1 MSRLLDQ
8 PAGGQTYAA
17 AGVDIAAGD
26 EAVERIKSVVASTNR
41 PGVMGSIGGFGGAFN
56 LGATGLTNPVLI
68 SSADGVGTKLHVAR
82 LANRFSTIGHDL
94 VAMLVDDLVCVG
106 AEPMFL
112 LDIIT
117 VGRLVPSR
125 IEEIVTSIADGCRV
139 AGCALI
145 GGETAEHGGVMHPDD
160 IDVAGFAVGALEAG
174 TEMGPH
180 RVNEGDVLIGLASP
194 GIRSN
199 GYTLARSVLLDDES
213 RLNEPAWP
221 GASVT
226 VADELLR
233 PSVIYA
239 PAVLAVRRA
248 LGADLH
254 AAAHITGGGIVGNV
268 PRMLPEHLDAHIDLE
283 SFETPEIFF
292 EIQRRGQVS
301 SDEMLR
307 VFNCGLGMT
316 LAVASHQADA
326 ALDAIATCGITASI
340 VGSVKNGN
348 QGVVIA

>member
-8 PAGGQTYAA
+8 PTGGATYAA

-26 EAVERIKSVVASTNR
+26 EAVERIKNVVASTNR
-41 PGVMGSIGGFGGAFN
+41 AGVLGSIGGFGGSFS
-56 LGATGLTNPVLI
+56 LGATGLKNPVLV

-82 LANRFSTIGHDL
+82 LAQRFDTIGHDL

-106 AEPMFL
+106 AEPLFL

-117 VGRLVPSR
+117 VGRLVPER
-125 IEEIVTSIADGCRV
+125 IEEIVTSIASGCRL
-139 AGCALI
+139 AGAALI

-180 RVNEGDVLIGLASP
+180 RVQDGDVLLGFASP

-221 GASVT
+221 GATVS

-239 PAVLAVRRA
+239 PAVMALRRA
-248 LGADLH
+248 LGDDLH

-268 PRMLPEHLDAHIDLE
+268 PRMLPDTLDAHIDLD

-292 EIQRRGQVS
+292 EIQRRGGVAA
-301 SDEMLR
+301 DEMLR
-307 VFNCGLGMT
+307 VFNCGLGMV
-316 LAVASHQADA
+316 LAVSPSRVDDA
-326 ALDAIATCGITASI
+326 LAVLRDGDVKVTV
-340 VGSVKNGN
+340 VGHVSTGSQK
-348 QGVVIA
+348 VVVA